1 MFERKIVQIIAL
13 VLVAGAAG
21 YAQAQSFVRLLPEAT
36 TLSNEENREL
46 RAIKSLPTTEWAR
59 LAEVDPAQLKKGG
72 DVTFDLGEGRS
83 LSLSGNE
90 RVAATARD
98 FVWSGEEKAANR
110 RNAESPAN
118 AVVTVDGNE
127 VSATIRTDRELYSI
141 EPIGGGAH
149 VMIKVATGRLPPDH
163 TERRFERRGD
173 QRKLPGNELR
183 RADRALATIR
193 VLVFF
198 TPKAKTQVSNIQLFA
213 KQAVNETNRAFS
225 NSAVNAR
232 VELADAQVVQYT
244 ETGSQRRDT
253 DRLAGRRDGHMDGIH
268 AIRDRKR
275 ADLVLLITTD
285 NGECGW
291 SQQVYA
297 DAASAFASNYF
308 DCSIKNLSFAHEIG
322 HLLGACH
329 NVEDSSGCP
338 FAYAHGYRNEPQRRQ
353 SVMAYPCRTVS
364 CVRQPQYSRPPDW
377 GNARRANVARL
388 LNATAGRAAAFR

>member
-1 MFERKIVQIIAL
+1 MFERKIMGIAAIL
-13 VLVAGAAG
+13 LLFCVVGH
-21 YAQAQSFVRLLPEAT
+21 AQAQSFVRLLPETT
-36 TLSNEENREL
+36 TLSNAESREL
-46 RAIKSLPTTEWAR
+46 VAIKSLPTTEWAR

-72 DVTFDLGEGRS
+72 AVTFDLGNGRS
-83 LSLSGNE
+83 IALSSDE
-90 RVAATARD
+90 AVAATARD
-98 FVWSGEEKAANR
+98 FVWSGEEKSANR
-110 RNAESPAN
+110 SNAQNPAN
-118 AVVTVDGNE
+118 AIVTVDGNE

-149 VMIKVATGRLPPDH
+149 VMIKVATDRLPPDH

-173 QRKLPGNELR
+173 HRKIPSYELR
-183 RADRALATIR
+183 RADRAVATIR

-253 DRLAGRRDGHMDGIH
+253 DRLAGKRDGHMDGIH
-268 AIRDRKR
+268 AIRDRTK
-275 ADLVLLITTD
+275 ADLVVLITTD

-308 DCSIKNLSFAHEIG
+308 DCSVKNLSFAHEIG

-329 NVEDSSGCP
+329 NVENSSGCP
-338 FAYAHGYRNEPQRRQ
+338 FAYGHGYRNEQQRKQ
-353 SVMAYPCRTVS
+353 TVMAYPCVRVR
-364 CVRQPQYSRPPDW
+364 CVRQPQWSRPPDW

-388 LNATAGRAAAFR
+388 LNATASRAAAFR

>member
-1 MFERKIVQIIAL
+1 MFERKIVQIIAFM
-13 VLVAGAAG
+13 LVAGTAG

-36 TLSNEENREL
+36 TLSTEENNEL
-46 RAIKSLPTTEWAR
+46 KAIKSLPTTEWAR
-59 LAEVDPAQLKKGG
+59 LAEVDPEQLKKGG

-83 LSLSGNE
+83 LSLSGNDK
-90 RVAATARD
+90 VAATARD

-110 RNAESPAN
+110 SNAESPAN

-127 VSATIRTDRELYSI
+127 VSATIRTNEELYSI

-149 VMIKVATGRLPPDH
+149 VMIKVATDRLPPDH
-163 TERRFERRGD
+163 TERRLQRRGEK
-173 QRKLPGNELR
+173 REMPGRELR
-183 RADRALATIR
+183 KADRAVATIR

-198 TPKAKTQVSNIQLFA
+198 TPKAKAQISNIALFA
-213 KQAVNETNRAFS
+213 KQAVNETNTAFAKS
-225 NSAVNAR
+225 SVNAR

-244 ETGSQRRDT
+244 ETGSQKRDT
-253 DRLAGRRDGHMDGIH
+253 ARLTARRDGYMDGIH
-268 AIRDRKR
+268 AIRDRTK

-285 NGECGW
+285 RGECGW

-297 DAASAFASNYF
+297 NAASAFASNYF

-338 FAYAHGYRNEPQRRQ
+338 FAYGHGYRNEPQRKQ
-353 SVMAYPCRTVS
+353 SVMAYPCRRVT
-364 CVRQPQYSRPPDW
+364 CVRQPQWSRPPDW
-377 GNARRANVARL
+377 GNARRADVVRL